1 MNMVGQ
7 APPNEAIPR
16 RLATIAGKGVKSGRI
31 VGYLGILCNIL
42 GGRHVLYIASTKW
55 WVHTYIL
62 CALEEW
68 GVYCYGLLKV
78 RVEHDVRNVVMAK
91 PGGRTGNSPDKPTKY
106 GRGVLPAFRYEDG
119 YTLSASDLGKI
130 GVKIELNHEHDA
142 GVAII
147 LPPEKVAECGR
158 WLLETLEQDSNGL
171 PQQLRDILERLSK
184 QSGFKPTLQRGD
196 KKKIREALKVLNRS
210 QRPRFGAE
218 EPVLRRLPKK
228 AM

>member
-1 MNMVGQ
+1 M
-7 APPNEAIPR
+7 AK
-16 RLATIAGKGVKSGRI
+16 LSGRI
-31 VGYLGILCNIL
+31 
-42 GGRHVLYIASTKW
+42 
-55 WVHTYIL
+55 
-62 CALEEW
+62 
-68 GVYCYGLLKV
+68 
-78 RVEHDVRNVVMAK
+78 AK
-91 PGGRTGNSPDKPTKY
+91 SPNGPAKH

-119 YTLSASDLGKI
+119 YTLSASDLGKL

-158 WLLETLEQDSNGL
+158 WMLETLEQDSNGL
-171 PQQLRDILERLSK
+171 PQQLRGILERLSR

-196 KKKIREALKVLNRS
+196 KKRIREALKALRQS